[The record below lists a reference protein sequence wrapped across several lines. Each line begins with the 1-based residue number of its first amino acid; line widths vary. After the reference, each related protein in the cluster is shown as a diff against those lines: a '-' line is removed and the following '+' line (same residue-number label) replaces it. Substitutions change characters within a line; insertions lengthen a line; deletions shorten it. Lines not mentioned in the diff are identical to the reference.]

1 MVARCTIERLM
12 ASMGLVGA
20 VRGKTTR
27 TTRRSDHPTVRPPYL
42 VDRQFSV
49 DAPDRLWVADIAYVA
64 TWFGFVY
71 VAFVVDVFSRFI
83 VGWRV
88 ASTLRTDLALDAL
101 EQAIWAR
108 ELDGPLVHHSDRG
121 SQYLSIR

>member
-64 TWFGFVY
+64 TWFGSFTSLSSSMS
-71 VAFVVDVFSRFI
+71 SRGSSLGG
-83 VGWRV
+83 GWRRRCEPTWP
-88 ASTLRTDLALDAL
+88 STR
-101 EQAIWAR
+101 
-108 ELDGPLVHHSDRG
+108 
-121 SQYLSIR
+121 